1 MEGSDLRRRL
11 VVAAAGVVALA
22 LSIPIA
28 LLGRA
33 VLSTPTTVA
42 QRDVRWPSDV
52 RVSRAPTLPER
63 AAATLLGV
71 DQPEGLLTIARAYR
85 HAAALPAFA
94 TASLTPVRLAQAT
107 ESLDSAQERAQAHV
121 LVGAILALPAGNG
134 SMSFD
139 ALRRLG
145 GGRLLDQAAAEF
157 RAAASLDDRDE
168 AAKYDLELL
177 LKSETASR
185 ASRRP
190 TSSRSSSRKQPASR
204 RQVRKRR
211 RSKASQTRRRERT
224 AGIYGT
230 GSGY

>member
-1 MEGSDLRRRL
+1 VEGSDLRRRFL
-11 VVAAAGVVALA
+11 AAAAGVTALA

-33 VLSTPTTVA
+33 VLATPTTVA
-42 QRDVRWPSDV
+42 QRDVRWPSGV
-52 RVSRAPTLPER
+52 RVSRSPSLPER

-71 DQPEGLLTIARAYR
+71 DQPEALLSIARAYR
-85 HAAALPAFA
+85 HAATLPAFA
-94 TASLTPVRLAQAT
+94 TASLTPVRLAQEAK
-107 ESLDSAQERAQAHV
+107 SLDSAQERAQAQV
-121 LVGAILALPAGNG
+121 LTGAILALPAGNG

-157 RAAASLDDRDE
+157 RAAASLDDRNG

-177 LKSETASR
+177 LKSEQASR
-185 ASRRP
+185 ASRR
-190 TSSRSSSRKQPASR
+190 SAHGRSSSRKQRPSR
-204 RQVRKRR
+204 QRVRKRER
-211 RSKASQTRRRERT
+211 RKASGTRRRERR